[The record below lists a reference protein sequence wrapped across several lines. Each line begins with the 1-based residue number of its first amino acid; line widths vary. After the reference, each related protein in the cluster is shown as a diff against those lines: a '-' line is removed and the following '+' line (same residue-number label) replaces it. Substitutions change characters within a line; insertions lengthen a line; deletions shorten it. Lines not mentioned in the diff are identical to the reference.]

1 MMFQSNLKT
10 ANACIH
16 YVQKFSGPDIVWCPG
31 GDQIGEEWEEQF
43 NLFPDFLNTSFDP
56 RGAGKTISF
65 KKPPWSINTYA
76 HDLAELIKNVCNP
89 PVIIIGLSMGALIV
103 QEILLK
109 FPELCRFGIAMGTSG
124 KKSGFIHEWE
134 EAEIK
139 LRTSGLNLPSD
150 FSLVHYALLM
160 YPSEVLGDDKLW
172 EKCKPIVSKAYSNR
186 NSEMLSA
193 QWQACLEYSA
203 ISQLPNCKRPI
214 HVIAFDQ
221 DMQTPPAK
229 CKLVSEAAAEGYFH
243 LLKGLGHCSIFR
255 HKPEVVSDKIR
266 EIISFHKE

>member
-1 MMFQSNLKT
+1 MFQSNLKT
-10 ANACIH
+10 ANASIH

-76 HDLAELIKNVCNP
+76 HDLAELIKNVCDP

-124 KKSGFIHEWE
+124 EKSGFIHEWE
-134 EAEIK
+134 EAEI
-139 LRTSGLNLPSD
+139 
-150 FSLVHYALLM
+150 
-160 YPSEVLGDDKLW
+160 
-172 EKCKPIVSKAYSNR
+172 
-186 NSEMLSA
+186 
-193 QWQACLEYSA
+193 
-203 ISQLPNCKRPI
+203 
-214 HVIAFDQ
+214 
-221 DMQTPPAK
+221 
-229 CKLVSEAAAEGYFH
+229 
-243 LLKGLGHCSIFR
+243 
-255 HKPEVVSDKIR
+255 
-266 EIISFHKE
+266 